1 MSVSKFGTSEN
12 YTPPNYDSQIIGG
25 LSAKAT
31 KIQNGVVNNLV
42 TVKNE
47 DGEIE
52 DSRISKSSLLT
63 IPFLNDLNIGGKR
76 ITNIGNPCS
85 STDAVNKDYVDT
97 QFTSTVATLRPVI
110 MTSRIR
116 RIITAGDAGRS
127 LSRSSI
133 KHDIFRNNNR
143 DNVIINVTTSNKS
156 QSIDVIIVPLI
167 IYYEIIE
174 DEISYDLFIFN
185 GSGPIWPRNCDFDAI
200 VTVVAFRSQPSF
212 RSALVYEE
220 VNTPRKIG
228 EACRNDQTEL
238 TSAQNSDPQV
248 VSFYQQLA
256 KTNVA
261 KSYLNK

>member
-12 YTPPNYDSQIIGG
+12 YTSPNYDSQIIGG

-76 ITNIGNPCS
+76 ITNIGNPTS

-97 QFTSTVATLRPVI
+97 QVVNLINEIIPVRLQI
-110 MTSRIR
+110 RIA
-116 RIITAGDAGRS
+116 RIITRNSGPQYFTDQ
-127 LSRSSI
+127 I
-133 KHDIFRNNNR
+133 VNDIFRNN
-143 DNVIINVTTSNKS
+143 VTQNIYIFATTTYQTSNLNL
-156 QSIDVIIVPLI
+156 IIVPKITHYTITDNILT
-167 IYYEIIE
+167 YGLH
-174 DEISYDLFIFN
+174 ISN
-185 GSGPIWPRNCDFDAI
+185 GDNCPWPQEARFD
-200 VTVVAFRSQPSF
+200 VVVQVLAYSQRQTHRF

-220 VNTPRKIG
+220 VHTPRKIG
-228 EACRNDQTEL
+228 EASRNDQTEL

-248 VSFYQQLA
+248 VSFQQLA